1 MTPLRSLLL
10 PALASLAGIV
20 ALTGLGLWQVER
32 LAWKEAILARI
43 EARVGT
49 PPSALP
55 PEGAWTGL
63 APDDYDYRH
72 VTATGRFEHDKEAL
86 VFRTL
91 EAGKA
96 SEGGAGWLV
105 LTPLRLPDGSAV
117 IVNRG
122 FVPEAMREAATRPKG
137 QVQGEV
143 TLTGLMRP
151 PEARNAFTPANN
163 PPKNQWFTRDPAAIA
178 AALGVTRAAPFTIDA
193 DAGPRAILPRGGM
206 TVTRPPNSHLSYA
219 LTWFALALTL
229 AGVFAAFAWRRLR
242 A

>member
-1 MTPLRSLLL
+1 MTERLSLFW
-10 PALASLAGIV
+10 PGLATLAGVI

-43 EARVGT
+43 ETRVAAA
-49 PPSALP
+49 PAPVPL
-55 PEGAWTGL
+55 EGAWPGL

-72 VTATGRFEHDKEAL
+72 VTATGRFEHTKEAL

-122 FVPEAMREAATRPKG
+122 FVPDAKRDPTTRAEGQAAG
-137 QVQGEV
+137 DV
-143 TLTGLMRP
+143 TVTGLMRP
-151 PEARNAFTPANN
+151 PETRNAFTPADA
-163 PPKNQWFTRDPAAIA
+163 PAKNQWFTRDPVAIA
-178 AALGVTRAAPFTIDA
+178 AALGVARAAPFTIDA
-193 DAGPRAILPRGGM
+193 DADPRMALPRGGA

-229 AGVFAAFAWRRLR
+229 AGVFAAFAWKRLR